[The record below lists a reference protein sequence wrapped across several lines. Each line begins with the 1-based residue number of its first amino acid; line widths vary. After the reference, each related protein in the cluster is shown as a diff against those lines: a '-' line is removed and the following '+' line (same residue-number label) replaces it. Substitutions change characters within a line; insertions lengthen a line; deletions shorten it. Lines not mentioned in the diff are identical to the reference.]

1 MRKFYNKYRTI
12 LTVLLI
18 IFLWRVYL
26 FLIQSF
32 AFLYPARIGYLGFVP
47 EGNFDGVFY
56 VNISEYSYRGLDQAF
71 FPLYPLFMRAVT
83 LPTSIPP
90 AASGIIVSTLSL
102 IVLLYTF
109 KRLMVFDGLKK
120 YSMWVILFLLFFP
133 TAFFLQAVYTESLFL
148 MLVLLS
154 FFFVRKSMFKFAT
167 FFAVLATAT
176 RIVGI
181 FLLPALLLESYIQMR
196 NNKEKITMK
205 SFFKK
210 SWIFF
215 LTPFGLISYMSFL
228 WYKYADPLLFVH
240 IQPAFGAGRS
250 GGELILLPQVIYR
263 YIKILISVSYTSQT
277 FFVSLLELVIFL
289 VTSFLLF
296 LGYKKGIRKSYI
308 LFSILVL
315 YFPTLSGTLS
325 SIPRYA
331 IMSFAVF
338 IFLGTLRNKKVKIF
352 ILVIGLILQSILATL
367 FLRGYFIS

>member
-1 MRKFYNKYRTI
+1 MRKFYKNYSTI
-12 LTVLLI
+12 LTVLII
-18 IFLWRVYL
+18 IFTWRIYL
-26 FLIQSF
+26 FFIQSLAYF
-32 AFLYPARIGYLGFVP
+32 YPARIGYLGFIP

-83 LPTSIPP
+83 MSTSIPP

-109 KRLMVFDGLKK
+109 KRLMVFDGFRK
-120 YSMWVILFLLFFP
+120 YSMWVILFLLLFP

-154 FFFVRKSMFKFAT
+154 FLFGRKSMFKLAT

-196 NNKEKITMK
+196 NNKEKITIN

-210 SWIFF
+210 SWIIF
-215 LTPFGLISYMSFL
+215 LTPFGVISYMSFL
-228 WYKYADPLLFVH
+228 WYNYADPLLFVH

-250 GGELILLPQVIYR
+250 GGELIFLPQVIYR

-289 VTSFLLF
+289 VISLLLV